1 MAILRQEKC
10 ISDEL
15 EVEEARTKARQ
26 ATFKTMFPI
35 LTDIR
40 AEAYNYVKD
49 YVQRKRVPY
58 YNVES
63 YQVYDYLDEP
73 QMNYNFQFVISGNL
87 HFDINSYIRLNAQED
102 VVYMVNV
109 NMSFNKDEDVNLGG
123 NVMIHTGTIEGYVNT
138 IKTACDMCFKKYLEL
153 HEHFKDS
160 FF

>member
-1 MAILRQEKC
+1 MT
-10 ISDEL
+10 DEQ
-15 EVEEARTKARQ
+15 EVEFARTEARR
-26 ATFKTMFPI
+26 ATFRTMFPI

-58 YNVES
+58 YNVKS
-63 YQVYDYLDEP
+63 YRTEDYLDEP
-73 QMNYNFQFVISGNL
+73 QMEYVFQFVISGHL
-87 HFDINSYIRLNAQED
+87 VFDIDSYIRLNSNED

-109 NMSFNKDEDVNLGG
+109 TMKFNKDEGLDLGG
-123 NVMIHTGTIEGYVNT
+123 SIMIHTGDIKNYVSS
-138 IKTACDMCFKKYLEL
+138 IKDACDTCFKKYLEL

>member
-1 MAILRQEKC
+1 MT
-10 ISDEL
+10 DEE
-15 EVEEARTKARQ
+15 EVKKAQIQARQ

-49 YVQRKRVPY
+49 YIQRKRVPY
-58 YNVES
+58 YNVKS
-63 YQVYDYLDEP
+63 YQVLDYIDEP
-73 QMNYNFQFVISGNL
+73 QINFVFQFVISGNL
-87 HFDINSYIRLNAQED
+87 VFDIDSYIRLNSNED

-109 NMSFNKDEDVNLGG
+109 TMKFNKDEGLDLGG
-123 NVMIHTGTIEGYVNT
+123 SVMIHTGDINNYVNS
-138 IKTACDMCFKKYLEL
+138 IKDACDTCFKKYLEL

>member
-1 MAILRQEKC
+1 MT
-10 ISDEL
+10 DEE
-15 EVEEARTKARQ
+15 EVKKAQIQARQ

-49 YVQRKRVPY
+49 YIQRKRVPY
-58 YNVES
+58 YNVKS
-63 YQVYDYLDEP
+63 YQVLDYIDEP
-73 QMNYNFQFVISGNL
+73 QINFVFQFVISSNL
-87 HFDINSYIRLNAQED
+87 VFDIDSYIRLNSNED

-109 NMSFNKDEDVNLGG
+109 TMKFNKDEGLDLGG
-123 NVMIHTGTIEGYVNT
+123 SVMIHTGDINNYVNS
-138 IKTACDMCFKKYLEL
+138 IKDACDTCFKKYLEL

>member
-1 MAILRQEKC
+1 MT
-10 ISDEL
+10 DEE
-15 EVEEARTKARQ
+15 EVKKAQIQARQ

-49 YVQRKRVPY
+49 YIQRKRVPY
-58 YNVES
+58 YNVKS
-63 YQVYDYLDEP
+63 YQVLDYIDEP
-73 QMNYNFQFVISGNL
+73 QINFVFQFVISGNL
-87 HFDINSYIRLNAQED
+87 VFDIDSYIRLNSNED

-109 NMSFNKDEDVNLGG
+109 TMKFNKDEGLDLGG
-123 NVMIHTGTIEGYVNT
+123 SIMIHTGDINNYVNS
-138 IKTACDMCFKKYLEL
+138 IKDACDTCFKKYLEL